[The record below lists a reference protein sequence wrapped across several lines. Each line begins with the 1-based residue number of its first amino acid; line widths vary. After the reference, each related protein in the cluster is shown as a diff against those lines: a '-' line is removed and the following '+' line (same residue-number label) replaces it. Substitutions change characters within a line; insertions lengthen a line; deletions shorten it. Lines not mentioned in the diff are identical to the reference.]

1 MRVVC
6 MGVNFYHDSLALSI
20 GFIKRLSK
28 DTRDKTDDCR
38 FIIFG
43 NNCRKYREKTGVSQE
58 NFAHEKNL
66 QRTFY
71 GDVERGKR
79 NLTLANIFK
88 IADALGVNPKVL
100 FDEMPDS
107 NEVKD
112 L

>member
-1 MRVVC
+1 MKEET
-6 MGVNFYHDSLALSI
+6 NDP
-20 GFIKRLSK
+20 
-28 DTRDKTDDCR
+28 R

-43 NNCRKYREKTGVSQE
+43 NNCRRYREQTGFSQE

-88 IADALGVNPKVL
+88 IADALGVTPKEL
-100 FDEMPDS
+100 FDGMPD
-107 NEVKD
+107 NENKNKD
-112 L
+112 TNKE

>member
-1 MRVVC
+1 M
-6 MGVNFYHDSLALSI
+6 
-20 GFIKRLSK
+20 SK
-28 DTRDKTDDCR
+28 EPKNNTDDFR

-43 NNCRKYREKTGVSQE
+43 NNCRKYREKTGFSQE

-88 IADALGVNPKVL
+88 IADALGVSPKVL
-100 FDEMPDS
+100 FDEMPD
-107 NEVKD
+107 VTGDKD
-112 L
+112 I

>member
-1 MRVVC
+1 MR
-6 MGVNFYHDSLALSI
+6 VNFYHNSLALSI
-20 GFIKRLSK
+20 GFMKRLSK
-28 DTRDKTDDCR
+28 DTMDKTDDFR

-43 NNCRKYREKTGVSQE
+43 NNCRKYREKTGFSQE
-58 NFAHEKNL
+58 NFAHENNL

-100 FDEMPDS
+100 FDEIPDS